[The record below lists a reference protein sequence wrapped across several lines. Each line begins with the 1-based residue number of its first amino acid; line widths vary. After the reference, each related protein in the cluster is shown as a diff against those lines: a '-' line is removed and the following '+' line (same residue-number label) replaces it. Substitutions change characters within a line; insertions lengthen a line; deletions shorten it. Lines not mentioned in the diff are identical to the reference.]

1 MKKPLP
7 RFGHSLVMINPVK
20 VCLFGGAIGETRRI
34 NYSNDTYIYNI
45 MTKIWMKLHINSN
58 LSLLPSERAA
68 HAAASNDNNQMV
80 IYGGSNSS
88 GLADDKLW
96 MLHLSEQNNGIWSEV
111 RVVGPTQD
119 RGMVIA

>member
-1 MKKPLP
+1 MKELFLEKESLEPFVEECNSEKPLP

-58 LSLLPSERAA
+58 LSLF
-68 HAAASNDNNQMV
+68 
-80 IYGGSNSS
+80 IF
-88 GLADDKLW
+88 
-96 MLHLSEQNNGIWSEV
+96 
-111 RVVGPTQD
+111 
-119 RGMVIA
+119 